1 MPILPIP
8 ACVDSLITGQDLKE
22 GMVILCIIVIVL
34 SLLPPLILF
43 LLCSSATGDAAFD
56 LSDPVSTSTFVALIL
71 AVIVLIL
78 LLLVE
83 ETPGIVHF
91 ILVIIWLIVAIWIAW
106 WAVYM
111 ILHIGRFGDGACG
124 IAHLVALICYIILAL
139 VMVYGV
145 IVYWS
150 FYAEND

>member
-1 MPILPIP
+1 MSILPIP
-8 ACVDSLITGQDLKE
+8 ACVDSLITGQDLEE
-22 GMVILCIIVIVL
+22 GMVILCVIVIVL
-34 SLLPPLILF
+34 SG
-43 LLCSSATGDAAFD
+43 SAFN

-111 ILHIGRFGDGACG
+111 ILHLGRFGDGACS
-124 IAHLVALICYIILAL
+124 IAHLVALICYIILAI